1 MRAFVILCCLFAA
14 PASADAIFSNSKIIS
29 VTVYPQGAQLTRL
42 VEFDAKAGEH
52 DLLVTDLPQNIDPLW
67 LRLRPDDGMQ
77 IGAYSLRTDR
87 VSPHAVKKSDAQVA
101 AETARNA
108 AEAEVRAAQA
118 ALDGVTARVD
128 AAQAQI
134 DYLSRLGASD
144 GKTEVEVLQGVS
156 RMIGA
161 EVLAASNAAIAAR
174 ADLPAAQRAL
184 EKAQAVLDALPV
196 SAKDYA
202 ALSLAITT
210 QSDGPHRLEMTQF
223 VGDAAWS
230 PVYDAALDRKAG
242 QVVLDRGLL
251 VAQSTGEDW
260 VGVSLTLSTAQPGQA
275 AEPGKV
281 WPQLHRIEDPA
292 PNESTTYDTEQGAG
306 FMVEP
311 VIAPAPTGMVVA
323 ASRSSVQFDG
333 DIVSYIYPSPV
344 DIADGV
350 ENLRLALDQ
359 VTLPATVRAQAVP
372 RQDATAFVMAEL
384 VNQSGQILLPGPAF
398 LTRDGAFVGQVE
410 LATVAPGAKAEIGF
424 GAVEGLRL
432 KRLVPSRAEGDRGV
446 FSKSNQIE
454 ETAVLSVENLTA
466 EEWDIRVMDLVP
478 YSEQEQLIITFVADP
493 PVSETDFEGKRGVL
507 VWDWKL
513 AAGQRQDFKLT
524 TRESWPE
531 GKVLNGFG
539 RY

>member
-67 LRLRPDDGMQ
+67 LRLRPDEGMQ
-77 IGAYSLRTDR
+77 IGAHSLRTDR

-101 AETARNA
+101 AETARDA

-118 ALDGVTARVD
+118 ALDGVTARID

-196 SAKDYA
+196 SATDYA

-260 VGVSLTLSTAQPGQA
+260 VGVALTLSTAQPGQA

-292 PNESTTYDTEQGAG
+292 PDKSMTYDTEQGAG

-333 DIVSYIYPSPV
+333 DIVSYTYPSAV

-384 VNQSGQILLPGPAF
+384 VNESGQILLPGPAF

-466 EEWDIRVMDLVP
+466 DEWDIRVIDGVP